1 MPTHAEIAAAF
12 VCRPFWPIIVLY
24 FLRFFVC
31 QTKRR
36 AATARQLHSKIQILL
51 HIYVAKHVDTAT
63 HTHASTDCSNCNCKA
78 SAAFVYNYKNCLQ
91 PWQSARRVAYLCC
104 PLSFFSSSSSSSHC
118 LHMFNY
124 SPSHSFA
131 VAAET
136 VRAIRLI
143 DRLTH
148 RG

>member
-1 MPTHAEIAAAF
+1 MRKLLPLLCVGLFGQLLFYIFCVSSLPDIA
-12 VCRPFWPIIVLY
+12 
-24 FLRFFVC
+24 
-31 QTKRR
+31 QSSNGT
-36 AATARQLHSKIQILL
+36 AATLKDTDTAT
-51 HIYVAKHVDTAT
+51 HIAKHVDTAT

-104 PLSFFSSSSSSSHC
+104 PLSFFFSSSSSHC